1 MKQYY
6 FLLILCLFTGIANA
20 QLTDYLTG
28 LSGPHGMAVHGNYL
42 YWTEYTG
49 GKISRIDLT
58 NNSAT
63 KEDFITGLSGPVALE
78 FVGDN
83 IFIAEYG
90 GGKVSVSNVNNFPIP
105 TTATDFKVGLG
116 NPADIIYDGNH
127 LYVSEFGNSRV
138 IKVDPTNSSTP
149 ISTVKS
155 INGCWGLAL
164 ANDDLYVA
172 SLLNDI
178 IYKVKTN
185 LGANQPLS
193 LIAQGFDGPFG
204 IVLKDGNIYVADKTA
219 NKVSK
224 INLQNAPVTTPDV
237 LTSSANQPSA
247 LFFIGN
253 DLYVAETGA
262 NKISKM
268 AEAVLSVEEAQL
280 SSAFLLPN
288 PTVTFFSVQG
298 APNKSNITVFDIN
311 GRKIVEV
318 DNYRGESIDTSAFS
332 EGIYTVVVSTNVFK
346 KIKKLVVAR

>member
-6 FLLILCLFTGIANA
+6 MLFILCLFTAFANA
-20 QLTDYLTG
+20 QLTDYITG
-28 LSGPHGMAVHGNYL
+28 LSGPNGMAVHGNYL
-42 YWTEYTG
+42 YWAEYNG

-58 NNSAT
+58 NNAAT
-63 KEDFITGLSGPVALE
+63 KEDFITGLNGPVALE

-90 GGKVSVSNVNNFPIP
+90 GGKVSVSNVNNTPVP

-116 NPADIIYDGNH
+116 TPADIIYDGSH

-164 ANDDLYVA
+164 DNDNLYVA

-185 LGANQPLS
+185 LDANQPLS

-204 IVLKDGNIYVADKTA
+204 ITLKDGIIYIADKTA

-224 INLQNAPVTTPDV
+224 INVQNAPVTNPELV
-237 LTSSANQPSA
+237 ASGVNQPAA
-247 LFFIGN
+247 LLFINN
-253 DLYVAETGA
+253 DLYVAVTGA

-268 AEAVLSVEEAQL
+268 TEAVLSVEEAQL
-280 SSAFLLPN
+280 GAAFLLPN
-288 PTVTFFSVQG
+288 PTSTFFSVQG
-298 APNKSNITVFDIN
+298 MPNKSNIAVFDIQ
-311 GRKIVEV
+311 GRKIVGV
-318 DNYRGESIDTSAFS
+318 SNYRGEKIDTSGFS

-346 KIKKLVVAR
+346 KIKKLVVER